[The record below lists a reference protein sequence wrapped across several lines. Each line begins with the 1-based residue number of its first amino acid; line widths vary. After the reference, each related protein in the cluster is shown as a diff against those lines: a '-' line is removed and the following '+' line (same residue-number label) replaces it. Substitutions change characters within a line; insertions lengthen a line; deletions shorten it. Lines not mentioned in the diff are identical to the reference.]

1 VAVIINAIVFGLAHS
16 EWNISGVAQTGCM
29 GLAMGV
35 SYLVV
40 GRNLW
45 VTILAHAYMDTIL
58 LVQMY

>member
-1 VAVIINAIVFGLAHS
+1 
-16 EWNISGVAQTGCM
+16 M
-29 GLAMGV
+29 GLALGV

-58 LVQMY
+58 MVQMYLAPG